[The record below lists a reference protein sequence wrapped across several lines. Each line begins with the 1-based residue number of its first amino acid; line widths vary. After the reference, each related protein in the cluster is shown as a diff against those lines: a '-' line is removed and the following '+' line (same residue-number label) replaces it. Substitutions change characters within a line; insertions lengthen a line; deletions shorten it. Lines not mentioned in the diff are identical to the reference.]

1 MPLSVLYRKDI
12 QVSYID
18 QVFDNRV
25 KIGEGSF
32 GYVYKAR
39 SKDDG
44 KYYAIKCLKERSMF
58 HNYAEIHSYEKIGPN
73 NYCVGFFGAWQEHN
87 RFYIKMEYCPIS
99 LEKYALENYSFS
111 ENELWDIYVDM
122 LLALK
127 HLHDKD
133 FIHLDVKPDNILISQ
148 DGIYKL
154 GDFGLVVNLMQVRF

>member
-1 MPLSVLYRKDI
+1 MPLSTLYKRDVQK
-12 QVSYID
+12 SYID
-18 QVFDNRV
+18 QVFDNRI

-44 KYYAIKCLKERSMF
+44 KYYAIKYLKERSMF
-58 HNYAEIHSYEKIGPN
+58 HNYAEIHSYEKIGPSD
-73 NYCVGFFGAWQEHN
+73 YCVGFYGAWQEHN

-122 LLALK
+122 LLVSIFGIAPALVQLWK
-127 HLHDKD
+127 L
-133 FIHLDVKPDNILISQ
+133 IL
-148 DGIYKL
+148 L
-154 GDFGLVVNLMQVRF
+154 NLSLFVSNV